1 MHNIIMCKVKNM
13 FTDEYKKIGLNLLLA
28 RRRRG
33 LSQEQLSD
41 LSGVSRARISDMERG
56 KETFKLDTLMMLAK
70 AMDMDYQELL
80 K

>member
-1 MHNIIMCKVKNM
+1 MHNISMYRVNKM
-13 FTDEYKKIGLNLLLA
+13 FTSEYKKIGLNLLLE